1 MQKLALTIFF
11 LISLT
16 ACNHRRTGEGNKIDS
31 DRIYFDYKIQG
42 EEDKD
47 EVTCLLQFH
56 YNGPRGNTVL
66 LEKPS
71 MVKLDGEEISAD
83 STLMTGAF
91 YEIQK
96 PKEGFAG
103 KHTIT
108 FIDLNNKQYTE
119 EFLFTPFTLRSDL
132 PEVVKRQDLQLSV
145 DGVKDRDS
153 LGILLTDTS
162 FVTDDVQAVLTVSK
176 GQLYIPRQL
185 LQQVSSGPV
194 NMQLYKEEERP
205 INRGTKTRGQITIA
219 YRLNREFILED

>member
-1 MQKLALTIFF
+1 MQKLVLTIFF

-16 ACNHRRTGEGNKIDS
+16 ACSHRRTGEGDKVDS
-31 DRIYFDYKIQG
+31 DRIYFDYKIHG

-56 YNGPRGNTVL
+56 YNSPRGNTVL

-71 MVKLDGEEISAD
+71 TVKLDGEEISAD
-83 STLMTGAF
+83 STPMTGAF

-96 PKEGFAG
+96 PRESFAG
-103 KHTIT
+103 RHTIT
-108 FIDLNNKQYTE
+108 FIDLNNKQYKE
-119 EFLFTPFTLRSDL
+119 EFSFTPFTLRTDL

-145 DGVKDRDS
+145 DGVKDTDS

-162 FVTDDVQAVLTVSK
+162 FVTDDVQAVLNVSEGK
-176 GQLYIPRQL
+176 LHIPLELWQH
-185 LQQVSSGPV
+185 VSSGPV
-194 NMQLYKEEERP
+194 NMQLFKEEERP
-205 INRGTKTRGQITIA
+205 INRGTKNRGQITIA